1 MNAGLVSRAG
11 VVNGAP
17 LDTSDTR
24 YRRIGAAIV
33 FVVFVV
39 FGGWAAL
46 APLDSAALAPGV
58 VTVKNYRK
66 TLQHLE
72 GGIVDEIRVR
82 EGQMVGEG
90 DALIVLD
97 ATQFRAEREV
107 LRGQYIALRALESR
121 LLAERDALA
130 AVVYPADFLALD
142 DPRVASAIAG
152 QNEIFSAR
160 MSANSGERQVL
171 EQRVEQL
178 QSQIAG
184 VEAVR
189 DSNARLLA
197 SYESEIKDLQSL
209 QERGFT
215 GKQRLTEVQRAYA
228 SLVGENAE
236 ALSEIAANR
245 IRIGET
251 QLQIIQ
257 LERYQR
263 SEVVDELEGIQSR
276 LFDVNER
283 LRAVED
289 KVARAVI
296 RAPVSGVVLGLAVH
310 TVGGVVR
317 PGTPLMD
324 IVPEQ
329 QQLMV
334 DAEISPVD
342 IDRVQTGGRAR
353 IRFSA
358 FKSASTPIA
367 EGRVVS
373 ISADRLVD
381 ASSGEPYY
389 LAQVEVDPDSLA
401 RMAGL
406 RLVPGMPAE
415 VLINTGSRTL
425 LQYLMQPASNV
436 MARSFIED

>member
-1 MNAGLVSRAG
+1 MSAA
-11 VVNGAP
+11 A
-17 LDTSDTR
+17 LDTGDR
-24 YRRIGAAIV
+24 HYRWLGGIILFLTFG
-33 FVVFVV
+33 V

-72 GGIVDEIRVR
+72 GGIVEAIHVR
-82 EGQMVGEG
+82 EGDLVEAGQPLLE
-90 DALIVLD
+90 LD
-97 ATQFRAEREV
+97 ATQYRAELEV
-107 LRGQYIALRALESR
+107 LRGQFITLKALESR
-121 LLAERDALA
+121 LLAERNGLEE
-130 AVVYPADFLALD
+130 VVYPPSLTELEGE
-142 DPRVASAIAG
+142 RVRAVIDS
-152 QNEIFSAR
+152 QNEIFRAGRSA
-160 MSANSGERQVL
+160 SAGEREVL

-189 DSNARLLA
+189 ESNAQLLA
-197 SYESEIKDLQSL
+197 SYEAEIKDLEQL
-209 QERGFT
+209 QARGFT
-215 GKQRLTEVQRAYA
+215 GKQRLTELRRAHA

-236 ALSEIAANR
+236 ALSKISANQ

-251 QLQIIQ
+251 RLQIIQ

-263 SEVVDELEGIQSR
+263 SEVADELEAMQAR
-276 LFDVNER
+276 LFDVSER

-289 KVARAVI
+289 KVARAVV
-296 RAPVSGVVLGLAVH
+296 RAPVDGVVLGLNVH

-324 IVPEQ
+324 IVPER

-334 DAEISPVD
+334 DAQVTPAD
-342 IDRVQTGGRAR
+342 IDRVRAGVPAR

-358 FKSASTPIA
+358 FKSAMTPVA
-367 EGRVVS
+367 EGEVLN
-373 ISADRLVD
+373 ISADRLIND
-381 ASSGEPYY
+381 SNGQPYY
-389 LAQVEVDPDSLA
+389 LAQVEVDPASLA
-401 RMAGL
+401 AMEDL
-406 RLVPGMPAE
+406 KLVPGMPAE

-425 LQYLMQPASNV
+425 LQYLVQPASNV
-436 MARSFIED
+436 LARSMIED

>member
-1 MNAGLVSRAG
+1 MNESV
-11 VVNGAP
+11 

-24 YRRIGAAIV
+24 YRWIGGIV
-33 FVVFVV
+33 LFLVFVV
-39 FGGWAAL
+39 FGGWAAF

-72 GGIVDEIRVR
+72 GGIVEAIHVR
-82 EGQMVGEG
+82 EGDPVAAG
-90 DALIVLD
+90 DPLIVLD
-97 ATQFRAEREV
+97 ATQYRAESEV
-107 LRGQYIALRALESR
+107 LRGQYITLRALESR
-121 LLAERDALA
+121 LLAERDGKSSVA
-130 AVVYPADFLALD
+130 YPAELTEMN
-142 DPRVASAIAG
+142 DPRVEAAIAG
-152 QNEIFSAR
+152 QNEIFNAR
-160 MSANSGERQVL
+160 MSANAGEREVL

-178 QSQIAG
+178 ESQISG

-189 DSNARLLA
+189 ESNARLLA

-236 ALSEIAANR
+236 ALSKISANR

-263 SEVVDELEGIQSR
+263 SEVVDELEDIQSR

-289 KVARAVI
+289 KVARTVI
-296 RAPVSGVVLGLAVH
+296 RAPVSGIVLGLSVH

-317 PGTPLMD
+317 PGTALMD
-324 IVPEQ
+324 IVPKE

-342 IDRVQTGGRAR
+342 IDRVRTGGKAR

-367 EGRVVS
+367 EGHVVN
-373 ISADRLVD
+373 ISADRLIN
-381 ASSGEPYY
+381 ANSGEPYY
-389 LAQVEVDPDSLA
+389 LAQVEVDPASLA
-401 RMAGL
+401 RMADL

-425 LQYLMQPASNV
+425 LQYLVQPASNV

>member
-1 MNAGLVSRAG
+1 MTDPV
-11 VVNGAP
+11 
-17 LDTSDTR
+17 LDTSDAR
-24 YRRIGAAIV
+24 LRWLGGIV
-33 FVVFVV
+33 LFLVFVV
-39 FGGWAAL
+39 FGGWAAF

-72 GGIVDEIRVR
+72 GGIVATINVR
-82 EGQMVGEG
+82 EGDTVAAG
-90 DALIVLD
+90 DPLIVLD
-97 ATQFRAEREV
+97 ATQYRAESEV
-107 LRGQYIALRALESR
+107 LRGQYITLRALESR
-121 LLAERDALA
+121 LLAERDGRSGVEYPEELTALE
-130 AVVYPADFLALD
+130 
-142 DPRVASAIAG
+142 DPRVEAAIAG
-152 QNEIFSAR
+152 QNEIFKAR
-160 MSANSGERQVL
+160 MSANAGEREVL

-178 QSQIAG
+178 ESQISG

-189 DSNARLLA
+189 ESNARLLA
-197 SYESEIKDLQSL
+197 SYESEMKDLQSL

-236 ALSEIAANR
+236 ALSKIAANR

-263 SEVVDELEGIQSR
+263 SEIVDELEDIQSR

-289 KVARAVI
+289 KVARTVI
-296 RAPVSGVVLGLAVH
+296 RAPVSGVVLGLTVH

-317 PGTPLMD
+317 PGTALMD
-324 IVPEQ
+324 IVPEE

-342 IDRVQTGGRAR
+342 IDRVRTGGKAR

-367 EGRVVS
+367 EGRVVN
-373 ISADRLVD
+373 ISADRLLD
-381 ASSGEPYY
+381 ATSGEPYY
-389 LAQVEVDPDSLA
+389 LAQVEVDPASMA
-401 RMAGL
+401 RMAEL

-425 LQYLMQPASNV
+425 LQYLLQPASNV

>member
-1 MNAGLVSRAG
+1 MNTDARAS
-11 VVNGAP
+11 VE

-24 YRRIGAAIV
+24 YRRIGAVIL
-33 FVVFVV
+33 FLVFVV
-39 FGGWAAL
+39 FGGWAAF

-72 GGIVDEIRVR
+72 GGIVDDILVR
-82 EGQMVGEG
+82 EGDAVKAG

-97 ATQFRAEREV
+97 ATQYRAESEV

-121 LLAERDALA
+121 LLAERDGLA
-130 AVVYPADFLALD
+130 EVVYAPDFLALE
-142 DPRVASAIAG
+142 DPRVAAAMAS
-152 QNEIFSAR
+152 QDEIFNAR
-160 MSANSGERQVL
+160 MSANAGERQVL

-197 SYESEIKDLQSL
+197 SYESEMKDLQSL

-263 SEVVDELEGIQSR
+263 SEVVDELEGIQSK

-296 RAPVSGVVLGLAVH
+296 RAPVSGVVLGMTVH

-334 DAEISPVD
+334 DAQISPMD
-342 IDRVQTGGRAR
+342 IDRVQTGVRAR

-358 FKSASTPIA
+358 FKSATTPIA
-367 EGRVVS
+367 EGNVVS
-373 ISADRLVD
+373 ISADRLVNT
-381 ASSGEPYY
+381 SSGEPYY
-389 LAQVEVDPDSLA
+389 LAQVEVDPDSMA